1 MEVITVESLAWQKLS
16 SRIEEIAN
24 YLVRLENGSEKAEN
38 EIWVDSGEVCRYLNL
53 SMRTVQRLRAS
64 GDLAFTPLHGQ
75 HYYQIGD
82 IKKLLACR
90 KIKSSE
96 EHIQDLIK
104 NHRINVTKRGNTKQ
118 NG

>member
-16 SRIEEIAN
+16 SQIENVAH
-24 YLVRLENGSEKAEN
+24 YLMRLENGSEREEN
-38 EIWVDSGEVCRYLNL
+38 EIWVDSGELCRYLNL
-53 SMRTVQRLRAS
+53 SMRTVQRLRSS
-64 GDLAFTPLHGQ
+64 GDLAFSTLHGQ

-96 EHIQDLIK
+96 EFVEDLIK
-104 NHRINVTKRGNTKQ
+104 NHHINVTKRGNTKQ